1 MNIEN
6 METIPPIYWMIV
18 IGLVIGFFCFL
29 LYELAMLI
37 RESKRAVGDS
47 RKVIVEAQKTID
59 TVNMLLVDVTD
70 IVSTV
75 KGTVSEVNA
84 AIIAPVRKISSLLS
98 VVSGFTEGLTS
109 KRK

>member
-1 MNIEN
+1 MNIKN

-18 IGLVIGFFCFL
+18 VGVVVIFFCFI
-29 LYELAMLI
+29 LYEVALFI
-37 RESKRAVGDS
+37 RESRKAVQDS
-47 RKVIVEAQKTID
+47 RKVILEAEKTVD

-75 KGTVSEVNA
+75 KGTIYEING
-84 AIIAPVRKISSLLS
+84 AIVAPVRKISSLLS